1 MKKLIIYGSHYGTT
15 KCYAEKLA
23 EMTEISAINS
33 EKVRELAAYEEVIHL
48 GGLYAGG
55 VNGLKN
61 TIKLLPNNAK
71 LIIVTVGLADVTKQ
85 ENTEHIKKA
94 IYGQIPQD
102 IFDKAQ
108 ILHLRGG
115 IDYSR
120 LSFVH
125 KMMMSFLYKKIKN
138 TPEEQQT
145 QEERELIQTYN
156 QKVDFV
162 DFSSLQKI
170 VDIL

>member
-1 MKKLIIYGSHYGTT
+1 MNKVIIYASHYGST
-15 KCYAEKLA
+15 KRYAEKLA
-23 EMTEISAINS
+23 HLTGIPVISHKEVTNLS
-33 EKVRELAAYEEVIHL
+33 KYEEVIHM

-61 TIKLLPNNAK
+61 TIKLLSPNAK

-162 DFSSLQKI
+162 DFSCLQKI